1 MKKPPAVTDEICF
14 CPLFGILD
22 VVAKKWAL
30 LIIAILG
37 NEGEKGFNELKKEL
51 GCIGPKPLS
60 DTLKKLEKI
69 ELVSKKVMETSPP
82 TVKYSLTPDGKE
94 LREHLIPMLVW
105 VSERGG
111 HEMPGCPI
119 NAGNHYKPKV

>member
-1 MKKPPAVTDEICF
+1 MKKPSDRDNDVCF

-60 DTLKKLEKI
+60 DTLKNLERI
-69 ELVSKKVMETSPP
+69 GLVKKQVLETSPP
-82 TVKYSLTPDGKE
+82 TVKYSLTPDGWEFRK
-94 LREHLIPMLVW
+94 HLIPMLLW

-111 HEMPGCPI
+111 EEMPGCPI
-119 NAGNHYKPKV
+119 KAGNHE